1 MSTEWGLHTISSL
14 HIGHTSLELAEAA
27 AALSAL
33 SKDTLEIMSCVSVV
47 EAGLFEACEFN
58 ETELSEGDSRLT
70 FRLCCGRGKG
80 ETAGD
85 TFRPLPKTLPPP
97 RDLPEVMTARGWWF
111 GGSSCHFRCRRGA
124 LGVVK
129 VKLR

>member
-14 HIGHTSLELAEAA
+14 HIGHTSLELVEAA
-27 AALSAL
+27 AAL
-33 SKDTLEIMSCVSVV
+33 SKDTLEIMSCVSAV

-70 FRLCCGRGKG
+70 FRLCCGGGKE

>member
-14 HIGHTSLELAEAA
+14 HIGHTSLELAEAVA
-27 AALSAL
+27 AL
-33 SKDTLEIMSCVSVV
+33 SKDTLEIMSCVSAV

-70 FRLCCGRGKG
+70 FRLCCGGGKE

-97 RDLPEVMTARGWWF
+97 RDLPEVMIARDWWF
-111 GGSSCHFRCRRGA
+111 GGLSCHFRCQRGA

-129 VKLR
+129 LQ